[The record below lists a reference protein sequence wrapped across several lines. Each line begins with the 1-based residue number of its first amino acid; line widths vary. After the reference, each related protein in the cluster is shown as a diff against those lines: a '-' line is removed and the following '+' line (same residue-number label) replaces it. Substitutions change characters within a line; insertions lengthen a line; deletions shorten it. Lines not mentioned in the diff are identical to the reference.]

1 MKRIWNEKNITKA
14 LKNLPKASAKDVVF
28 NRVWFK
34 IEDKLAA
41 QNKPL
46 VIWRPWVHPIRWVAA
61 AACFCFVFTGILYHQ
76 DSVDKT
82 ELANYVMSVS
92 DPAADVTSDWG
103 IVKVS
108 SLLLEPPA
116 ASIKGVLTDEDNN
129 KGTLSNDALF
139 L

>member
-1 MKRIWNEKNITKA
+1 M
-14 LKNLPKASAKDVVF
+14 PKASAKDTVF
-28 NRVWFK
+28 DHVWFK

-41 QNKPL
+41 RNKPL
-46 VIWRPWVHPIRWVAA
+46 LGPVIWRPWVHPIRWVAA
-61 AACFCFVFTGILYHQ
+61 AACLCVAFTGGLYHQ

-82 ELANYVMSVS
+82 ELANYVLSVS
-92 DPAADVTSDWG
+92 NPAADVSSDWG

-116 ASIKGVLTDEDNN
+116 SSIHGIVADEDNN
-129 KGTLSNDALF
+129 SKGSLSNDALF